1 MDYGC
6 PKDCRRQQICVG
18 ERTRER
24 HRGRVQSSGER
35 KGKGESQCCRGW
47 AARMLQSTGSR
58 VRTQWSLTH
67 GARARAEGGGCAGR
81 IVVFVVLLLSLSLCR
96 RVVIALPSVF
106 TVTQTRTRREAAEEK
121 QTRAVTPPVKN
132 GGYAGGLP
140 RLRVHEHDGNPENP
154 P

>member
-6 PKDCRRQQICVG
+6 PKDCRRQRICVG

-35 KGKGESQCCRGW
+35 KGKGESQCCRDW

-58 VRTQWSLTH
+58 VRTQWSPTGH
-67 GARARAEGGGCAGR
+67 EHEPREEGLQGGS
-81 IVVFVVLLLSLSLCR
+81 LLSLSLCR
-96 RVVIALPSVF
+96 RVVIALPSAF
-106 TVTQTRTRREAAEEK
+106 TVTQTQTRTRREAAEEK